1 MHFIENIVPYQKR
14 ANLAPSKTTDRA
26 SSSLRSR
33 VERKKQH
40 IRAWEG
46 NDPSRKR
53 RVYFGCYTAAFIV
66 VAFITLFVYPSNG
79 RALIW
84 NIDGIEQYYPFF
96 VYEGQ

>member
-1 MHFIENIVPYQKR
+1 MQEYRPYQKR
-14 ANLAPSKTTDRA
+14 VVLASFTSTDQTA
-26 SSSLRSR
+26 SSLGSNI
-33 VERKKQH
+33 ERKKQAV
-40 IRAWEG
+40 RAWEG
-46 NDPSRKR
+46 NNPSRKR

-96 VYEGQ
+96 VYEG